1 MTSAFMFDSGTSRR
15 RSRPEPLPAGTRLR
29 QDWAAGAGA
38 TPRHAARRAVRR
50 DYRVLSSLAFIIFLV
65 VAAVAR
71 LLPERIRSHIC
82 GTCEPRS
89 IVADARAMVA
99 STIAIAFSA

>member
-1 MTSAFMFDSGTSRR
+1 
-15 RSRPEPLPAGTRLR
+15 
-29 QDWAAGAGA
+29 
-38 TPRHAARRAVRR
+38 
-50 DYRVLSSLAFIIFLV
+50 
-65 VAAVAR
+65 VAALAR

-89 IVADARAMVA
+89 VVSDARAMVA